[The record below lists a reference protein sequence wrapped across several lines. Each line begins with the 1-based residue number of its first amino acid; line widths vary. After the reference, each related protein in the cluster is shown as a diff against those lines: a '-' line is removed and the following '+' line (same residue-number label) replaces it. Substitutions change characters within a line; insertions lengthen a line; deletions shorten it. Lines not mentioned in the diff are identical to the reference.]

1 MNDIHALSGAYAV
14 DALDDLER
22 IRFERHLKDC
32 DTCSAEVAGLR
43 ETAAVLAA
51 AAEATPPAAL
61 RDRVLTDIRSV
72 RPLPPEVTPVEV
84 VGRRARRFPRLVAA
98 AAAALVLAGG
108 VGLAVDRPWEESS
121 VQPVAAQV
129 MEAGDAVS
137 HTVKVDGGGSA
148 TVWHSR
154 DLGKAVLVTE
164 GVPDAPEGK
173 VYEMWLQ
180 DDEGAMIPAG
190 LMTGGDATVVLEGD
204 ASQATGVG
212 ITVEPEGGSEEPTSA
227 PVALVNL

>member
-32 DTCSAEVAGLR
+32 DTCRAEVSGLR
-43 ETAAVLAA
+43 ETAVVMASVVEAA
-51 AAEATPPAAL
+51 PPSAL
-61 RDRVLTDIRSV
+61 RERVLSDIRTV
-72 RPLPPEVTPVEV
+72 RPLPPEATPVEV
-84 VGRRARRFPRLVAA
+84 VGQKARRFPRLVAA

-108 VGLAVDRPWEESS
+108 VGRAVDRPGDESG

-137 HTVKVDGGGSA
+137 HTVKVEGGGSA

-154 DLGKAVLVTE
+154 ELGKAVLITE
-164 GVPDAPEGK
+164 GVPDAPAGK
-173 VYEMWLQ
+173 VYEMWLKK
-180 DDEGAMIPAG
+180 DNGPMEPAG
-190 LMTGGDATVVLEGD
+190 LMTGGDATVVLDGD
-204 ASQATGVG
+204 ASEATGFG
-212 ITVEPEGGSEEPTSA
+212 ITVEPEGGSQVPTSA
-227 PVALVNL
+227 PVALVDL

>member
-32 DTCSAEVAGLR
+32 DTCRAEVTGLR
-43 ETAAVLAA
+43 ETAAVMATVVA
-51 AAEATPPAAL
+51 VTPPAAL
-61 RDRVLTDIRSV
+61 RDRVLADIRTV

-84 VGRRARRFPRLVAA
+84 VGQRARRFPRLVAA

-108 VGLAVDRPWEESS
+108 VGLAVDRPWEEPG

-154 DLGKAVLVTE
+154 DLGKAVLITE
-164 GVPDAPEGK
+164 DVPDAPDGK

-180 DDEGAMIPAG
+180 DDEGAMVPAG

-204 ASQATGVG
+204 ASAATGVG
-212 ITVEPEGGSEEPTSA
+212 ITVEPEGGSEVPTSA
-227 PVALVNL
+227 PVALVDL

>member
-22 IRFERHLKDC
+22 IRFERHLKGC
-32 DTCSAEVAGLR
+32 DTCRAEVTGLR
-43 ETAAVLAA
+43 ETAAVMATVVA
-51 AAEATPPAAL
+51 VTPPAAL
-61 RDRVLTDIRSV
+61 RDRVLADIRTV

-84 VGRRARRFPRLVAA
+84 VGQRARRFPRLVAA

-108 VGLAVDRPWEESS
+108 VGLAVDRPWEESG

-154 DLGKAVLVTE
+154 ELGKAVLITE
-164 GVPDAPEGK
+164 DVPDAPDGK

-180 DDEGAMIPAG
+180 DDEGAMVPAG

-204 ASQATGVG
+204 ASSATGVG
-212 ITVEPEGGSEEPTSA
+212 ITVEPEGGSAVPTSA
-227 PVALVNL
+227 PVALVDL